1 MQHRL
6 GGGAHST
13 LFRPL
18 KKQLQGLSFSL
29 RIIYIACL
37 SDLKANIF
45 PNPNHRAKAD
55 ETISA
60 LSCRGRPQL
69 QRDGEHSLGPRSCLA
84 AVEPEQTKV
93 CTTCATIAGI

>member
-1 MQHRL
+1 MQLRL
-6 GGGAHST
+6 GGVAGARST

-45 PNPNHRAKAD
+45 PNPNPVPKPMRRYPPCHVGAAPNYN
-55 ETISA
+55 ETESI
-60 LSCRGRPQL
+60 P
-69 QRDGEHSLGPRSCLA
+69 
-84 AVEPEQTKV
+84 
-93 CTTCATIAGI
+93 